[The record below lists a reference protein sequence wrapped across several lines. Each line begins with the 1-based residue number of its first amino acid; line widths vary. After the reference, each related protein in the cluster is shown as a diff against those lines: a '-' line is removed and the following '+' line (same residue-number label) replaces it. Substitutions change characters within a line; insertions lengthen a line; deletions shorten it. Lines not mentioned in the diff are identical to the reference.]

1 MFFEN
6 LLNIVISLLNVCW
19 YYKGKK
25 KVDGLN
31 FCFLIARNPSVRFM
45 IYHLGVD
52 MVWFGLENQT
62 KP

>member
-25 KVDGLN
+25 KVDGVLYE
-31 FCFLIARNPSVRFM
+31 CLS
-45 IYHLGVD
+45 
-52 MVWFGLENQT
+52 WT
-62 KP
+62 K